1 MILIIPYRAGD
12 YVKKIEASFERIN
25 LKGLNLSNVRYLS
38 TKELTPADKE
48 NRSLNFLGGFVLMD
62 KEMRCYVIEGL
73 GGVGKCMEEFYLEN
87 EREAPNNKKFKMLY
101 NPEIRFK
108 DRIYMEFNC
117 AIKKIKLRDTIST
130 IIEEPDIYLRA
141 KVPENMYDTL

>member
-1 MILIIPYRAGD
+1 
-12 YVKKIEASFERIN
+12 
-25 LKGLNLSNVRYLS
+25 
-38 TKELTPADKE
+38 
-48 NRSLNFLGGFVLMD
+48 MD
-62 KEMRCYVIEGL
+62 KEMRCYIIEGL
-73 GGVGKCMEEFYLEN
+73 GGAGNCMEEFYKEN

-108 DRIYMEFNC
+108 DRIYMDFNC

>member
-62 KEMRCYVIEGL
+62 KEMRCYVIQ
-73 GGVGKCMEEFYLEN
+73 
-87 EREAPNNKKFKMLY
+87 
-101 NPEIRFK
+101 
-108 DRIYMEFNC
+108 
-117 AIKKIKLRDTIST
+117 
-130 IIEEPDIYLRA
+130 
-141 KVPENMYDTL
+141 

>member
-1 MILIIPYRAGD
+1 
-12 YVKKIEASFERIN
+12 
-25 LKGLNLSNVRYLS
+25 
-38 TKELTPADKE
+38 
-48 NRSLNFLGGFVLMD
+48 
-62 KEMRCYVIEGL
+62 
-73 GGVGKCMEEFYLEN
+73 
-87 EREAPNNKKFKMLY
+87 MLY

-108 DRIYMEFNC
+108 DRIYMDFNC